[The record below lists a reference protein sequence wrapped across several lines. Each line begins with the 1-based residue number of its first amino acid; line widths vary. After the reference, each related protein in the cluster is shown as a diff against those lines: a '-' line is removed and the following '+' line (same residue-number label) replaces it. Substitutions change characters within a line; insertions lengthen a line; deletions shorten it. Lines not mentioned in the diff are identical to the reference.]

1 MGKKK
6 AKHGRKFNQ
15 KMKPYLV
22 YDFLLRN
29 TDEDHVVD
37 ASDIIAYLKDLGITA
52 ERRSIYSDIAEMN
65 KILYLLDV
73 RDSEEESFTDPENM
87 TKIGKVDKL
96 FNSKNKED
104 FEYLKN
110 IKYDKNKMGFYV
122 DTRKYDT
129 DDIRLICECIYN
141 SRSIT
146 EHKAQN
152 LVEIMKQ
159 FISVYEADEIRH
171 NELVTDRIR
180 TLNKNTLYN
189 LSSIRM
195 AMSTSVYGEKHTPEK
210 ISFLYLKHS
219 IKNLE
224 ELTERKKGSRY
235 IVSPYKIIIND
246 GYYYLLA
253 FDDHFQRMRTYRI
266 DRMNKVKC
274 LGEERDGKEEFE
286 KIDLKEYVLRTFS
299 MFTGE
304 KKRVKIQFTN
314 DLLDT
319 VVDRFGIGTNNI
331 YKEIDKNHFC
341 ISTKVEVSNQF
352 FGWICGFKKKAIILE
367 PREVVDSFVEFINGI
382 KEKY

>member
-1 MGKKK
+1 MGKKE

-37 ASDIIAYLKDLGITA
+37 AGEIIAYLSELGITA

-65 KILYLLDV
+65 KILYLLDE
-73 RDSEEESFTDPENM
+73 RDSEIKNNVHPKYR
-87 TKIGKVDKL
+87 TKIDKVDKL

-104 FEYLKN
+104 VEYFKN

-122 DTRKYDT
+122 ETRKYDT

-146 EHKAQN
+146 EHKAQK

-171 NELVTDRIR
+171 KELVTDRIR
-180 TLNKNTLYN
+180 TLNKKTLYN
-189 LSSIRM
+189 LSTIRM
-195 AMSTSVYGEKHTPEK
+195 AMSERVDGEKHTPEK

-219 IKNLE
+219 IKNLG
-224 ELTERKKGSRY
+224 ELTERKKGARY
-235 IVSPYKIIIND
+235 IVSPHKIIIND
-246 GYYYLLA
+246 GFYYLLA
-253 FDDHFQRMRTYRI
+253 FDDHFQQMRTYRI

-274 LGEERDGKEEFE
+274 LGEEIDGKDEFN
-286 KIDLKEYVLRTFS
+286 KIDLDKYILRTFS

-319 VVDRFGIGTNNI
+319 VVDRFGLEKNI
-331 YKEIDKNHFC
+331 YKEIDKNHFS

-367 PREVVDSFVEFINGI
+367 PQEVVDSFVDFINDI